1 MKRACIVLLCGV
13 VGVVGAGVASASDAA
28 DSTNVAVINLS
39 VVFDRYRL
47 TKDLEAKFTTRQR
60 QMEGEAQKQRDEIE
74 VKRQALASFKPGT
87 DDYDTRRDE
96 ITKMVIEYQIR
107 TEVKK
112 EQLRESH
119 KQWLLKIYQDV
130 RGAVAAVAKEDG
142 VDLVLTYEEVTA
154 DAPDSKALRQ
164 QLLLEKV
171 FYFGEKLDLTE
182 KVISRV
188 NADYAGPESIQLGA
202 AGPGA
207 QGGADRVRP
216 VAEAKAP

>member
-1 MKRACIVLLCGV
+1 
-13 VGVVGAGVASASDAA
+13 VAAASDTAA
-28 DSTNVAVINLS
+28 STNVAVINLS
-39 VVFDRYRL
+39 VVFDQYRL
-47 TKDLEAKFTTRQR
+47 TKDLEAKFASRQR
-60 QMEGEAQKQRDEIE
+60 QMEAEAQKQRDEIE

-87 DDYDTRRDE
+87 DDYSARRDE
-96 ITKMVIEYQIR
+96 VAKMVIEYQVR
-107 TEVKK
+107 TEVQN
-112 EQLRESH
+112 ERLRESH

-130 RGAVAAVAKEDG
+130 RSAVAAVAKEDG
-142 VDLVLTYEEVTA
+142 VDLVLTYEEVSA

-171 FYFGEKLDLTE
+171 FYFGDKLDLTE

-188 NADYAGPESIQLGA
+188 NADYAGPESIELGA

-207 QGGADRVRP
+207 GGGADGVRQ

>member
-1 MKRACIVLLCGV
+1 MKPARVVWHCGV
-13 VGVVGAGVASASDAA
+13 VGVLVAGVAAASDAA
-28 DSTNVAVINLS
+28 DSPNVAVINLS
-39 VVFDRYRL
+39 VVFDQYRL

-60 QMEGEAQKQRDEIE
+60 QMESEAQRQRDEIE

-87 DDYDTRRDE
+87 DDYNARRDE
-96 ITKMVIEYQIR
+96 VTKMVIEYQIR
-107 TEVKK
+107 TEVQK

-188 NADYAGPESIQLGA
+188 NADYAGPEGIELGA
-202 AGPGA
+202 VGPGA
-207 QGGADRVRP
+207 RDGADRVRQ
-216 VAEAKAP
+216 VAGAKEP